1 MKKNQK
7 KSNKSGGRASST
19 NNKNDLKHVDPR
31 RVRFQHSKIRPYFSG
46 CGRSVVSTLDSIR
59 RGDLSP
65 SDLPPIQVL
74 VGPDENDGKG
84 PWYFSLNNRRLW
96 VFKQCREEGLLPD
109 NTIAVR
115 VRQPKSL
122 GEVER
127 YTIEKCAV
135 EAKFLREKKPQAD
148 HGCPDKVRV
157 CHSDDDASTSL
168 DQAPHGT

>member
-1 MKKNQK
+1 V
-7 KSNKSGGRASST
+7 
-19 NNKNDLKHVDPR
+19 L
-31 RVRFQHSKIRPYFSG
+31 
-46 CGRSVVSTLDSIR
+46 
-59 RGDLSP
+59 
-65 SDLPPIQVL
+65 QVL

-127 YTIEKCAV
+127 YTVENCAV

-148 HGCPDKVRV
+148 RDCPDKVSV
-157 CHSDDDASTSL
+157 CRSDDDASTSL
-168 DQAPHGT
+168 DQTRHGT